1 MRVLLAVGLM
11 SAPLA
16 ASASDN
22 SLITQFCKTAVKAE
36 LHRAGTVPPEGMV
49 DDTCRCFLAEVQN
62 GVGIQ
67 TGPGHLQGQ
76 GRRDLPPLIPGDQA
90 RSRLAHLHGGLW
102 LNQGQFSTT

>member
-36 LHRAGTVPPEGMV
+36 LQNAGKIPPKGMV
-49 DDTCRCFLAEVQN
+49 EDTCRCFLAEVQN
-62 GVGIQ
+62 GSGIQ
-67 TGPGHLQGQ
+67 AAQGTCKAKAAEAY
-76 GRRDLPPLIPGDQA
+76 DL
-90 RSRLAHLHGGLW
+90 
-102 LNQGQFSTT
+102 

>member
-22 SLITQFCKTAVKAE
+22 SLITQFCKTAVNAE
-36 LHRAGTVPPEGMV
+36 FYRSGAVPPEGMV

-62 GVGIQ
+62 GEGIQ
-67 TGPGHLQGQ
+67 TAQ
-76 GRRDLPPLIPGDQA
+76 ITCKA
-90 RSRLAHLHGGLW
+90 RAAETYGL
-102 LNQGQFSTT
+102 